1 MDGLEPE
8 QRELLKDHSVTQPF
22 ESKIRHLLD
31 EETEQ
36 EDEDKLAQV
45 MRDLAEFNQKNELD
59 A

>member
-22 ESKIRHLLD
+22 ESKIRHMLD

-45 MRDLAEFNQKNELD
+45 MRDLAEFN
-59 A
+59 